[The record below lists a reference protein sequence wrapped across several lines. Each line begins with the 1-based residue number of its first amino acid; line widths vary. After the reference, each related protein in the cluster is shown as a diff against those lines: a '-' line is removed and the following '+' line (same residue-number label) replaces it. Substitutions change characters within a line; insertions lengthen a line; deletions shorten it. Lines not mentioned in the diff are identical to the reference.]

1 MSIYAVSD
9 LHGNL
14 KIYNKIKEFLKPEDL
29 LIVLGDCGDRGSD
42 GWEIIKDVYRNAGPN
57 GNMIYIKGNHE
68 DLLVNALEEYLD
80 NCFGMEVQL
89 LFQNGGYETFNQL
102 ISTTAEEN
110 IKEWCRRLKDL
121 PTHYILPMENENKGK
136 YFYLTHAGGT
146 SSEITGMTSKE
157 MNKYF
162 IWNRSGIEQEEPLEN
177 IIWVHGHTPVFYFP
191 QAGRDVKENPKA
203 KWYSDNRKVCIDM
216 GTFVTG
222 ISCVLNLDTFEEHYF
237 DETGEIDIN
246 GEI

>member
-14 KIYNKIKEFLKPEDL
+14 KIYNRIKEFLKPEDL
-29 LIVLGDCGDRGSD
+29 LMVLGDCGDRGSD

-68 DLLVNALEEYLD
+68 DMLVNALEEYLD

-121 PTHYILPMENENKGK
+121 PTNYMLPLNNKTIL
-136 YFYLTHAGGT
+136 LTHAGGT
-146 SSEITGMTSKE
+146 STTVKE
-157 MNKYF
+157 LTEREKDKYF
-162 IWNRSGIEQEEPLEN
+162 IWNRIGLEEDEPNEN
-177 IIWVHGHTPVFYFP
+177 YLWIHGHTPVFYFP

-203 KWYSDNRKVCIDM
+203 KWYSNNRKVCIDM
-216 GTFVTG
+216 GTFITG
-222 ISCVLNLDTFEEHYF
+222 ISCVLDLDTLEEHYF

>member
-29 LIVLGDCGDRGSD
+29 LIVLGDCGDRAQH
-42 GWEIIKDVYRNAGPN
+42 GWDIIKDVYQNAGPN

-68 DLLVNALEEYLD
+68 DMLVNALEEYLD
-80 NCFGMEVQL
+80 NCFGSEIQL
-89 LFQNGGYETFNQL
+89 LFHNGGYETFNQL
-102 ISTTAEEN
+102 ISTTAEED

-121 PTHYILPMENENKGK
+121 PTNYMLPLNNKTIL
-136 YFYLTHAGGT
+136 LTHAGGT
-146 SSEITGMTSKE
+146 STTVKE
-157 MNKYF
+157 LTEREKDEYF
-162 IWNRSGIEQEEPLEN
+162 IWNRIGIEEDEPNEN
-177 IIWVHGHTPVFYFP
+177 YLWVHGHTPVFYFP

-216 GTFVTG
+216 GTFITG
-222 ISCVLNLDTFEEHYF
+222 ISCVLDLDTLEEHYF
-237 DETGEIDIN
+237 DKTGEIDIN

>member
-1 MSIYAVSD
+1 MSILAVSD

-14 KIYNKIKEFLKPEDL
+14 KIYNRIKEFLKPEDL
-29 LIVLGDCGDRGSD
+29 LIVLGDCGDRD
-42 GWEIIKDVYRNAGPN
+42 LHGWDIIKDVYQNAGPN

-68 DLLVNALEEYLD
+68 DMLVNALEEYLD
-80 NCFGMEVQL
+80 NCFGMETQL

-102 ISTTAEEN
+102 ISTTTEEN

-121 PTHYILPMENENKGK
+121 PTNYMLPLNNKTIL
-136 YFYLTHAGGT
+136 LTHAGGT
-146 SSEITGMTSKE
+146 STTVKVLTEREKDE
-157 MNKYF
+157 YF
-162 IWNRSGIEQEEPLEN
+162 IWNRIGIEEDEPNEN
-177 IIWVHGHTPVFYFP
+177 YLWVHGHTPVFYFP

-216 GTFVTG
+216 GTFITG
-222 ISCVLNLDTFEEHYF
+222 ISCVLDLDTLEEHYF
-237 DETGEIDIN
+237 DKTGEIDIN